1 MAVLQTIN
9 ECYLEEEWI
18 RIFTDGSSNPGTGET
33 GAGYY
38 SVYFEGRLAVGAPLS
53 NYDGEIAAVE
63 AAAGEQAGMRPQTK
77 VVFLV
82 DSQTAIRSLLTNS
95 DTGCASTAGCRRLL
109 DGVGWEGFF
118 SGNLAMWVSPAMRGL
133 MP

>member
-63 AAAGEQAGMRPQTK
+63 AAPETRLECDFK
-77 VVFLV
+77 L
-82 DSQTAIRSLLTNS
+82 RSNFSLTLRLQLE
-95 DTGCASTAGCRRLL
+95 TYQQIATPECARTTGCRRLL
-109 DGVGWEGFF
+109 DGVRREGWHVIRDSSVG
-118 SGNLAMWVSPAMRGL
+118 A
-133 MP
+133 